1 MNKSKND
8 EYYKNFLLKMNVMK
22 EDFDYIETNFFI
34 SYQRSNYLKG
44 KLALYSG
51 HYSKAFFLFLKSK
64 EKLVISDASIIKS
77 SIKKIYKILYYF
89 IHKIDN
95 QLISSKHLNKP
106 KRSLDSSKIGLI
118 HFKNQEITLIQKIR
132 SLMVN
137 YIDDLENE
145 LEFYSFF
152 PKDLIFLIDNS
163 DSMFLL
169 DSKKMDR
176 SKKVAQFIF
185 ENCIIEDDKFGLY
198 FYSKYVNPIVS
209 LDYKYIHNVDYVKDL
224 ILSLDNYIIENHL
237 EKNSD
242 LLNALSKIRIYFKKK
257 RISNRMKWIIVLT
270 DKLFIN
276 DTEDDEMV
284 TLLNNFE
291 EENINLI
298 ILGLNMSKRDVEYCK
313 KRIKSKRKN
322 VKFEFIE
329 NENELKLQSILR
341 INGKIRKNEKLFKN
355 EKYNSEK
362 KNLI

>member
-1 MNKSKND
+1 
-8 EYYKNFLLKMNVMK
+8 
-22 EDFDYIETNFFI
+22 
-34 SYQRSNYLKG
+34 
-44 KLALYSG
+44 
-51 HYSKAFFLFLKSK
+51 
-64 EKLVISDASIIKS
+64 
-77 SIKKIYKILYYF
+77 
-89 IHKIDN
+89 
-95 QLISSKHLNKP
+95 
-106 KRSLDSSKIGLI
+106 
-118 HFKNQEITLIQKIR
+118 
-132 SLMVN
+132 MVN